1 MIVRTI
7 VEICA
12 KCLISWLKIAGAM
25 AISLVAIATATLI
38 LILDVIFE
46 FIEARILFY
55 IFFWFSCRQF
65 LFTMSVFREI
75 RRKDLVG
82 NDDVLVLMAS

>member
-1 MIVRTI
+1 MIVRTM

-12 KCLISWLKIAGAM
+12 KFLISRLKIAEGM
-25 AISLVAIATATLI
+25 DISLVAMATATLI
-38 LILDVIFE
+38 LFLDVVFE
-46 FIEARILFY
+46 LIEARTSFY

-75 RRKDLVG
+75 RKYLIG
-82 NDDVLVLMAS
+82 HDDVICR